1 MIYLIAGRK
10 GGSGKSTTTMNLA
23 VALAHDKKDVII
35 VDADKQSSASNWVL
49 ERSKYQKDFP
59 KIHCVAKY
67 DDIADSLED
76 LDARYGYV
84 LVDPAGRDS
93 EEMRSAMT
101 VSDVLIIPLRPSQ
114 LDLDTI
120 PELMKIIKDSKRIN
134 PKIKV
139 LSVLSICPTNP
150 IISEINDAKEYL
162 SEFPEITLL
171 DSIICDRKI
180 YRDCV
185 SDGLGVIESTTS
197 SESAKK
203 AKQEIVNLKNEVLSY
218 GD

>member
-10 GGSGKSTTTMNLA
+10 GGSGKSTATMNLS
-23 VALAHDKKDVII
+23 VALAHDEQDVII
-35 VDADKQSSASNWVL
+35 VDADKQSSSSTWVL
-49 ERSKYQKDFP
+49 ERSKYQKELP

-67 DDIADSLED
+67 DDISDSLED

-101 VSDVLIIPLRPSQ
+101 VADVLIVPLRPSQ

-120 PELMKIIKDSKRIN
+120 PDLMKIIKDSKRIN
-134 PKIKV
+134 PKLKV

-150 IISEINDAKEYL
+150 IINEINDAKEYL

-171 DSIICDRKI
+171 ESIICDRKI

-185 SDGLGVIESTTS
+185 SDGLGVIEATTS

-203 AKQEIVNLKNEVLSY
+203 AKQEITNFKIEVMSY
-218 GD
+218 GN

>member
-10 GGSGKSTTTMNLA
+10 GGSGKSTVTMNLG
-23 VALAHDKKDVII
+23 VALAHDKQDVII
-35 VDADKQSSASNWVL
+35 VDADKQSSSSTWVL
-49 ERSKYQKDFP
+49 ERSRYQKDLP

-67 DDIADSLED
+67 DDISDSLED
-76 LDARYGYV
+76 LDSRYGCV

-101 VSDVLIIPLRPSQ
+101 VAHVLIVPLRPFQ
-114 LDLDTI
+114 LDLDTV

-134 PKIKV
+134 PRLKV

-150 IISEINDAKEYL
+150 IINEISDAKEYL
-162 SEFPEITLL
+162 SEFPEINLL

-185 SDGLGVIESTTS
+185 SDGLGVLESKTS

-203 AKQEIVNLKNEVLSY
+203 AKQEIVNFKNEIMSY
-218 GD
+218 GH